1 MITRTLYR
9 SFRHLVIVFLL
20 ALTACTST
28 PVSQPVQQAPSQARS
43 ASDWL
48 QLSNSAPA
56 GQQAAY
62 QLKAAQ
68 IYQQQGDIT
77 AAKNILRSV
86 AREQLQGQAIT
97 DYLNLGA
104 SVIASES
111 GAATAADWLQAGE
124 QQALLQRGNAAQQA
138 AGYAQLADLLDQSGQ
153 HLAAAE
159 LRTRISNSLDSE
171 QARSANRDAIWISLT
186 QAPASTLE
194 LGLKQSNPP
203 LNPTLRGWYQLALL
217 AMPLQGDID
226 QQLAAIERWQLNE
239 PTHPAALNP
248 PGDIELLQH
257 LVANKP
263 AQIAVLLPMQG
274 ALKDAGHAIRD
285 GILSAYFDARARG
298 ASSSALVFYDTETN
312 PDVAALYRQAVDAG
326 AELIIGPLRKN
337 RVDALLQFSDGLVP
351 ILALN
356 YTSDDQDTGDNFY
369 QLGLSIADE
378 AEATARRA
386 WTLDYHRAFI
396 IHGTD
401 SQSSRSAEAFQQ
413 AWHAGGGET
422 VATVEFDSE
431 RTTSERIKQG
441 LNIDRSLQRAR
452 TLESITGTSLE
463 YNPRRRQDID
473 FVYLPVGSQQARSIK
488 PLLAFHFAQDLPVYA
503 TSRVYRGK
511 PDPRGDADLNGVY
524 FTDTP
529 WALGAVSRQH
539 QQIEDYIKRG
549 GAASKNLYAL
559 GIDAFQLAPRLPQML
574 YTPGLAFAGVTGTM
588 RLTSKGALL
597 RQPSWAVFRRGVAT
611 LLEQEEEHESMD
623 ANTTQN
629 QVQQTRQQQDDNR
642 PAL

>member
-28 PVSQPVQQAPSQARS
+28 PVSQPEQPAPVQVRS

-48 QLSNSAPA
+48 RLSKSAPA

-68 IYQQQGDIT
+68 IYQQQGDIS
-77 AAKNILRSV
+77 AAKNILRAV
-86 AREQLQGQAIT
+86 PREQLQGQAIA

-104 SVIASES
+104 SIITSES
-111 GAATAADWLQAGE
+111 GAASAADWLQADA
-124 QQALLQRGNAAQQA
+124 QQALLQRATAAQQA
-138 AGYAQLADLLDQSGQ
+138 ESTAQLADLLDKSGQ
-153 HLAAAE
+153 HLAAAN
-159 LRTRISNSLDSE
+159 LRMRISNSLDSE
-171 QARSANRDAIWISLT
+171 QARTANRDAIWLSLMQT
-186 QAPASTLE
+186 PASALE
-194 LGLKQSNPP
+194 LGLTQSNPP
-203 LNPTLRGWYQLALL
+203 VDPTPRGWYQLALL
-217 AMPLQGDID
+217 AKPLRGDLD
-226 QQLAAIERWQLNE
+226 QQLLAIERWQQNW
-239 PTHPAALNP
+239 PTHPAALSP
-248 PGDIELLQH
+248 PGDVELLQH
-257 LVANKP
+257 LTASKP
-263 AQIAVLLPMQG
+263 AQIAVLLPLQG
-274 ALKDAGHAIRD
+274 PLKDAGHAIRD
-285 GILSAYFDARARG
+285 GILSAYFDASAGG
-298 ASSSALVFYDTETN
+298 AGRSKLVFYDTETN
-312 PDVAALYRQAVDAG
+312 PDVAALYRKAVDGG
-326 AELIIGPLRKN
+326 AEMIIGPLRKN
-337 RVDALLQFSDGLVP
+337 RVEALLQFSDGLVP
-351 ILALN
+351 VLALN

-369 QLGLSIADE
+369 QLGLSITDE
-378 AEATARRA
+378 AEAAARRA
-386 WTLDYHRAFI
+386 GALDYHRAFI

-422 VATVEFDSE
+422 VAAVEFDSE

-441 LNIDRSLQRAR
+441 LNIDRSQQRAR
-452 TLESITGTSLE
+452 TLESIAGTSLE

-529 WALGAVSRQH
+529 WALGAVPRQH
-539 QQIEDYIKRG
+539 QQIEDYIERG

-559 GIDAFQLAPRLPQML
+559 GIDAFHLAPRLPQML
-574 YTPGLAFAGVTGTM
+574 YTPGLAFDGMTGTM
-588 RLTSKGALL
+588 RLSPKGALL

-611 LLEQEEEHESMD
+611 RLQQEDEHESMD

-629 QVQQTRQQQDDNR
+629 QVQQAQQLQDDDR
-642 PAL
+642 PTL